1 MIDAMENAGQL
12 PQFHLDSDRLINGF
26 EAEATS
32 AVHNNLSRDLGQR
45 LTLHD
50 QYRVLTGGS
59 LREVENYHCRGSIKL
74 SLNWRRPI
82 HIADTGSGK
91 IADRSADPLLSFKIS
106 A

>member
-32 AVHNNLSRDLGQR
+32 EVHNNLSRDLGPQ

-50 QYRVLTGGS
+50 HLSSVNDPFEESYCGM
-59 LREVENYHCRGSIKL
+59 LRSEAIYCRFTRIG
-74 SLNWRRPI
+74 
-82 HIADTGSGK
+82 DTQT
-91 IADRSADPLLSFKIS
+91 PH
-106 A
+106 

>member
-50 QYRVLTGGS
+50 QERVLPGGS
-59 LREVENYHCRGSIKL
+59 FRAAENFSQSSFHEAVAQLAVSY
-74 SLNWRRPI
+74 PD
-82 HIADTGSGK
+82 ADLGGRK
-91 IADRSADPLLSFKIS
+91 V
-106 A
+106 